1 MNLGKLLLLYRE
13 FENECQSRDIAPSFE
28 LFELWAETTHG
39 FFVATSNTLFDDLTK
54 A

>member
-13 FENECQSRDIAPSFE
+13 FEKECQSRNFAPSFE
-28 LFELWAETTHG
+28 LFELWAETTHQ
-39 FFVATSNTLFDDLTK
+39 FFVASCNPLFDDPVE